1 MHSNSTNRRPTTVNA
16 PSPAREAPAEPTEH
30 PVESA
35 ARHMLTRVPIGR
47 PDTTVGAILGELA
60 TADFASVHAV
70 YVLDAAD
77 RLVGVVPIAALL
89 GAGMQHHLDE
99 ILHDPDVTVSPED
112 DQELVAA
119 AAIENEI
126 SEVPVTD
133 ADGRLL
139 GIVPAQALLKIQL
152 REHIEDINR
161 LAGILRNDRQA
172 RAAMEGSRLSHAV
185 SRLPWLVI
193 GLVGG
198 GLATWVMS
206 AFEAQLEDRIAV
218 AFFIPAMVY
227 LAGAIGTQS
236 VTIAVRGLSV
246 SRLGLGELTASELV
260 TGLIIGFVL
269 AALAFPAIVWFMDDI
284 RLAAA
289 VCLALIVAATLS
301 TTIGLLLPWAI
312 WKSGGDPALGSGPL
326 ATILQDIVTL
336 VAYFLTVA
344 WLL

>member
-1 MHSNSTNRRPTTVNA
+1 MHRDFANRRPTHVNA
-16 PSPAREAPAEPTEH
+16 LSPADEPPVHSSEH

-35 ARHMLTRVPIGR
+35 ARHMLRRVPIGR
-47 PDTTVGAILGELA
+47 PDNTVGAILGELA

-70 YVLDAAD
+70 YVVDAED
-77 RLVGVVPIAALL
+77 RLIGVVPIATLL
-89 GAGMQHHLDE
+89 GAGMQHHLEE
-99 ILHDPDVTVSPED
+99 IMHEPQVTVSPED

-133 ADGRLL
+133 AGGRLL
-139 GIVPAQALLKIQL
+139 GIVPAQALLRIQL
-152 REHIEDINR
+152 REHIEDIER
-161 LAGILRNDRQA
+161 LAGILRSDRQA
-172 RAAMEGSRLSHAV
+172 RAAMEGSRWSHAV

-206 AFEAQLEDRIAV
+206 AFEAQLADRIAV

-236 VTIAVRGLSV
+236 VSIAVRGLSV
-246 SRLGLGELTASELV
+246 SRVGLRALIASELV

-269 AALAFPAIVWFMDDI
+269 AALAFPAIAWFMDDI
-284 RLAAA
+284 PLAAA

-326 ATILQDIVTL
+326 ATILQDILTL
-336 VAYFLTVA
+336 LAYFATVA